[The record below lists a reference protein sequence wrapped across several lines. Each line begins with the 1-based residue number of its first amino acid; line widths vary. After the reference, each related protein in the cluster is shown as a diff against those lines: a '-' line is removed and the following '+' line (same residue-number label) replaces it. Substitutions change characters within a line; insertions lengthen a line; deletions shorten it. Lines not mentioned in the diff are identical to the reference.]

1 MPKPDLVAEVRQRH
15 YSVDMRDAGGHDY
28 CNNCLQ
34 IAPCD
39 AIDLADEAERLR
51 DDLRVSASAI
61 NKQIEVDQGLREAL
75 RSALNQMEINEWS
88 GSYDSCPSCRK
99 TDPAKMEDYRRGQPN
114 NNQFDESA
122 FGHSWSF
129 GTCPVQRA
137 IEEARAALEG
147 SDAEG

>member
-1 MPKPDLVAEVRQRH
+1 MPKPDWVAEARKFVKQDRTGKTGH
-15 YSVDMRDAGGHDY
+15 GGQ
-28 CNNCLQ
+28 LSLRVSLVGR
-34 IAPCD
+34 
-39 AIDLADEAERLR
+39 LADEVERLR